1 MILQSSTLRLLRF
14 PFSFFLMPVSLFAL
28 SSVAWVS
35 FPKVLLSFLLIHLLL
50 YPSSNGYNSYMD
62 RDTESIGGLEK
73 PPAPSKQLFIISVI
87 MDLIGISL
95 SLFISPVYAGCYF
108 FYVICSRLYSFRGVR
123 LKQYPIIGYL
133 TVVCN
138 QGALIFF
145 MNWHAAT
152 GSSDAPLVGML
163 AASFLIGGFYP
174 MTQIYQHTQDKADQV
189 KTLSILLGIKGTFY
203 FCIFINVISMPLLFF
218 FFNQQNRL
226 PAFIVMLLCMIP
238 VLFYFHRWL
247 KEVQGNESAADFSH
261 TMRMNMLASVCTNT
275 AFIIILLFSL

>member
-1 MILQSSTLRLLRF
+1 MIQLSTIKLLRF

-35 FPKVLLSFLLIHLLL
+35 FSKVLLSFVLIHLLL

-62 RDTESIGGLEK
+62 RDTESIGGLER
-73 PPAPSKQLFIISVI
+73 PPTPSRQLFIVSIF
-87 MDLIGISL
+87 MDMMGIFL
-95 SLFISPVYAGCYF
+95 GLFISPQYAACYF
-108 FYVICSRLYSFRGVR
+108 FYVLFSRLYSFRGVR

-152 GSSDAPLVGML
+152 GRVDVPLLGML
-163 AASFLIGGFYP
+163 AASLLIGGFYP
-174 MTQIYQHTQDKADQV
+174 MTQIYQHNQDKADQV
-189 KTLSILLGIKGTFY
+189 KTLSMFLGIKGTFY
-203 FCIFINVISMPLLFF
+203 FCILVNAVSMPILFF

-226 PAFIVMLLCMIP
+226 SAFLVVISCMIP
-238 VLFYFHRWL
+238 VLIYFHRWL
-247 KEVQGNESAADFSH
+247 KEVQLNETAADFSH
-261 TMRMNMLASVCTNT
+261 TMSMNMLASVCTNL
-275 AFIIILLFSL
+275 AFLIIILLAL